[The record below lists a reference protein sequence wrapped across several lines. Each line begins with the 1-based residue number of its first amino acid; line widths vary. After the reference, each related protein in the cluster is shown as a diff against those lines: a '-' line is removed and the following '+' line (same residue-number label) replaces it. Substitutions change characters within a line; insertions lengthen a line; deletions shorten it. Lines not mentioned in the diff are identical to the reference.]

1 MSNVGKKV
9 FVGLSGGVDSSV
21 AALLLKNGG
30 YNVVG
35 VHIRGYNV
43 DGCGDIDA
51 EYARRAAEHLGIPFY
66 VWDMEAAYKRA
77 VVDYLVKSY
86 ESGITPNPDVMCNK
100 EIKFGL
106 FMKRALESGADFIA
120 TGHYVRGVK
129 EGDSQKLFISADTD
143 KDQTYFLWTLKPDQI
158 RRSLFPLGDLKKPA
172 VRALAVEAGLPT
184 AHKKDSQGICFL
196 GDVSMRDFLKN
207 YIPVSPGQ
215 IVTTDGKVIG
225 EHEGLAFYTIGQR
238 HLGTRVVTGGSGSAP
253 TLPRYVVAKD
263 ISANSL
269 VVAEGSDNPALFS
282 SEAKL
287 TDVNFTGGK
296 EPVSSMKVL
305 ARVRYR
311 QPLFEAELRREDD
324 SWLLVFGKPQK
335 FVAKG
340 QSAVFY
346 SYENELLGGGII
358 E

>member
-1 MSNVGKKV
+1 MLDLKKKV
-9 FVGLSGGVDSSV
+9 FIGLSGGVDSSV
-21 AALLLKNGG
+21 AALLLLREG
-30 YNVVG
+30 YDVVG

-66 VWDMEAAYKRA
+66 VWDMETEYKRA
-77 VVDYLVKSY
+77 VVDYMVKSY

-106 FMKRALESGADFIA
+106 FLRRALESGADFIA
-120 TGHYVRGVK
+120 TGHYVRGIK
-129 EGDSQKLFISADTD
+129 EGDLQKLFIPADTN

-158 RRSLFPLGDLKKPA
+158 SRSLFPLGDLKKPE
-172 VRALAVEAGLPT
+172 VRALATGAGLPT
-184 AHKKDSQGICFL
+184 ATKKDSQGICFL

-207 YIPVSPGQ
+207 YIPVSPGP

-225 EHEGLAFYTIGQR
+225 EHEGLSFYTIGQR
-238 HLGTRVVTGGSGSAP
+238 HLGARVTTGGSGSVP
-253 TLPRYVVAKD
+253 TRPRYVVAKD
-263 ISANSL
+263 VATNSL
-269 VVAEGSDNPALFS
+269 VVAEGSDNPTLFS

-296 EPVSSMKVL
+296 EPVSLMRVL

-311 QPLFEAELRREDD
+311 QSLFEAELHREDGG
-324 SWLLVFGKPQK
+324 WLLVFGKPQK